1 MPKSKQEYVFWFI
14 GTEGLIRLN
23 DGHGR
28 DKHIFYSPND
38 YDVVEER
45 QQRPGGLTVAAL
57 WRYSHDRRCGH
68 SDPDPGRSLVRGS
81 RGARRS
87 DLAARPLAVFE
98 NSLTGD
104 RYDRFWQIPFGAI
117 EEIFVYRNNADANVW
132 DAEGAFPAVST
143 NTMIDASRNPRNR
156 PMSRPRPLEINRRT
170 VLRGAGVAMAL
181 PWLESLPVW
190 GGEVGGAAPKRFA
203 ALFMGNGISP
213 NHWWAKGSGAGM
225 ELSKTLQPLAPLRSK
240 LNVVSGLFNKH
251 ATGVGI
257 HPGQTGNIL
266 SGAALQKGAV
276 LKGGVS
282 MDQVLAARVG
292 EDTPQ
297 PSLVLGCEQP
307 ITGYHETNFSMAY
320 SSHISWQDAAS
331 PVPMEVYPSL
341 AFDSLFDNQGS
352 QRARSILDRVQE
364 HAAHLSRQV
373 SHADRAKLDEYL
385 NSVREVEKQ
394 VERTRA
400 QKDRADDRARD
411 RGRPALAMKRPDN
424 GLPEDIREHMRLM
437 CDIIA
442 LAFQTDKTR
451 VATLLLCR
459 DLSGLFYPFLD
470 VRSAHHP
477 ASHDDQSDAYERV
490 AHYYVSQLAYL
501 ATRLDAMPEGDGTV
515 LDNSC
520 LLFISNMWS
529 GSRHDSTKLP
539 VLLAG
544 GLGGALET
552 GRVLD
557 FTGRDNDD
565 RKLCS
570 LYLSLMDRMDVK
582 LDHFGDADTRLAGL

>member
-1 MPKSKQEYVFWFI
+1 M
-14 GTEGLIRLN
+14 
-23 DGHGR
+23 
-28 DKHIFYSPND
+28 
-38 YDVVEER
+38 
-45 QQRPGGLTVAAL
+45 RP
-57 WRYSHDRRCGH
+57 
-68 SDPDPGRSLVRGS
+68 
-81 RGARRS
+81 
-87 DLAARPLAVFE
+87 
-98 NSLTGD
+98 
-104 RYDRFWQIPFGAI
+104 Q
-117 EEIFVYRNNADANVW
+117 
-132 DAEGAFPAVST
+132 
-143 NTMIDASRNPRNR
+143 ASR
-156 PMSRPRPLEINRRT
+156 IHRRT
-170 VLRGAGVAMAL
+170 LLRGVGVAMAL

-190 GGEVGGAAPKRFA
+190 GGEAATASGSAPHVFPRRFA
-203 ALFMGNGISP
+203 ALFMGNGINP
-213 NHWWAKGSGAGM
+213 NEWWAKGAGADM
-225 ELSKTLQPLAPLRSK
+225 ELSRSLQPLAPLKTK
-240 LNVVSGLFNKH
+240 LNVVSGLFNKQ

-266 SGAALQKGAV
+266 SGAALQRGAV

-282 MDQVLAARVG
+282 MDQVLAGRLG
-292 EDTPQ
+292 EDTAQ

-307 ITGYHETNFSMAY
+307 ITGYHESNFSMAY
-320 SSHISWQDAAS
+320 SSHISWQDALA

-352 QRARSILDRVQE
+352 KRALSILDRVKEQ
-364 HAAHLSRQV
+364 AADLSRQV
-373 SHADRAKLDEYL
+373 SRADAAKLDEYL
-385 NSVREVEKQ
+385 TSVREVEKRI
-394 VERTRA
+394 ERTRKL
-400 QKDRADDRARD
+400 KDRADGRAER
-411 RGRPALAMKRPDN
+411 RGRPALTMPRPDN

-437 CDIIA
+437 GDIIA
-442 LAFQTDKTR
+442 LGFQTDKTR

-470 VRSAHHP
+470 VRLAHHP

-490 AHYYVSQLAYL
+490 SRYYVSQLAYL
-501 ATRLDAMPEGDGTV
+501 ASRLDAMPEGEGTV

-529 GSRHDSTKLP
+529 GSRHDSTKVP

-544 GLGGALET
+544 GMGGTLET

-557 FTGRDNDD
+557 FTQNGDED